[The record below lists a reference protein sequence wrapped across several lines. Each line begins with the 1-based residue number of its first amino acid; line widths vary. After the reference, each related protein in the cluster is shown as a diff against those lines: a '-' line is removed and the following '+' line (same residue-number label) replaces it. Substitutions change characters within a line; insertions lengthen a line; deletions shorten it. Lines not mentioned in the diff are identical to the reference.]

1 MSLRTFTFVVRS
13 VVIGAT
19 LASVACDVPTPL
31 APAEPIGELPTWGD
45 SFAVPTEQPASMLGG
60 KATDAD
66 APKDGAPSDGAAKDL
81 GNTGLPATT
90 QSPGDTGDWG
100 GGDLALGK
108 AVWTA
113 MCAQC
118 HGASGEGGQVP
129 GGAKVPAL
137 ADAAVQSALSDKQ
150 MARSIALGKGAMP
163 SFMRDLDKA
172 KLSGVIAHIRSFKK

>member
-1 MSLRTFTFVVRS
+1 MLRLTSSLAVV
-13 VVIGAT
+13 
-19 LASVACDVPTPL
+19 LALAVSSGCDVPTPL
-31 APAEPIGELPTWGD
+31 APAEPIGEVPTWGD

-60 KATDAD
+60 GGAGQVTNPD
-66 APKDGAPSDGAAKDL
+66 APKPETL
-81 GNTGLPATT
+81 GNTGLPTGTA
-90 QSPGDTGDWG
+90 SPGDTGDWA
-100 GGDLALGK
+100 GGDPALGK
-108 AVWTA
+108 AIWTA

-150 MARSIALGKGAMP
+150 MAKSIALGKGAMP

-172 KLSGVIAHIRSFKK
+172 KLSGVIAHIRSLKK

>member
-1 MSLRTFTFVVRS
+1 MPRLPL
-13 VVIGAT
+13 ALLA
-19 LASVACDVPTPL
+19 LASVAMGVVTGAGCDVPTPL

-60 KATDAD
+60 NATNAD
-66 APKDGAPSDGAAKDL
+66 APKDGAPPANGAKDM
-81 GNTGLPATT
+81 GNSGLPSTT

-108 AVWTA
+108 VVWTS

-118 HGASGEGGQVP
+118 HGANGEGGQVP

-172 KLSGVIAHIRSFKK
+172 KLSGVIAHIRSLQR